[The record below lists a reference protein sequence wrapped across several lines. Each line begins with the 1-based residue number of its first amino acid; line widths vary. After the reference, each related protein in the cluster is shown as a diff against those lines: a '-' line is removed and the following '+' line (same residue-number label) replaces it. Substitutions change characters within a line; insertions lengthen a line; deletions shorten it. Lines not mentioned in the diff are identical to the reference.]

1 MDAREAAML
10 ALNACQRQG
19 GWSDGALKKQL
30 SAAELSGRDA
40 ALATQLCFGVLQN
53 QMLLDF
59 YLSKFS
65 NIPLKRMEGKVVQTL
80 RLGAYQMLFLT
91 RIPHSAAVNSAVA
104 LANLT
109 GTIQAQWA
117 ATLISFGLCLPLL
130 MEVFDHPLGSAWKR
144 FAEKCRIYPPQAL
157 PMQVLNSAI
166 LSITLVL
173 PVSSLMYRRR
183 LPVGEQ
189 FRQYDIPFCVLMALI
204 LLLPPLVKKRLY
216 RWQGRVCL
224 ILYVMYLAAVLIMPR
239 AGA

>member
-91 RIPHSAAVNSAVA
+91 RIPHSAAVNS
-104 LANLT
+104 
-109 GTIQAQWA
+109 
-117 ATLISFGLCLPLL
+117 SPR
-130 MEVFDHPLGSAWKR
+130 K
-144 FAEKCRIYPPQAL
+144 
-157 PMQVLNSAI
+157 PMRNS
-166 LSITLVL
+166 
-173 PVSSLMYRRR
+173 R
-183 LPVGEQ
+183 
-189 FRQYDIPFCVLMALI
+189 
-204 LLLPPLVKKRLY
+204 
-216 RWQGRVCL
+216 
-224 ILYVMYLAAVLIMPR
+224 
-239 AGA
+239 

>member
-30 SAAELSGRDA
+30 AAAELSGRDA

-59 YLSKFS
+59 YLAKFS

-104 LANLT
+104 LVKAHCKNPR
-109 GTIQAQWA
+109 A
-117 ATLISFGLCLPLL
+117 AGMVNGILRSMERSLQNMPVIPQGDPVAYLSTLYS
-130 MEVFDHPLGSAWKR
+130 HPEWLVKE
-144 FAEKCRIYPPQAL
+144 F
-157 PMQVLNSAI
+157 I
-166 LSITLVL
+166 LSL
-173 PVSSLMYRRR
+173 
-183 LPVGEQ
+183 GEEETAQ
-189 FRQYDIPFCVLMALI
+189 L
-204 LLLPPLVKKRLY
+204 
-216 RWQGRVCL
+216 
-224 ILYVMYLAAVLIMPR
+224 LAADNSQPPPP
-239 AGA
+239 